1 MKHIFGSQIIHNSQI
16 EPEAL
21 VHCYPLMNGMN
32 LYDHVCRA
40 CSVLTTKSY
49 STSFSLGIRFLGP
62 ALRHPIYS
70 IYGFV
75 RFADEIVDT
84 FHHANK
90 KQLFERF
97 KQDTEFALQDR
108 ISLNPILHAF
118 QGVFHEYNLDKE
130 HVDLFLR
137 SMEWDLHKSDYDRS
151 GFEEYIVGSAE
162 VVGLMCLKVFVN
174 GDQSEY
180 ERLKPFAQRLG
191 AAFQKINFLRDM
203 KADYQEMGRTYFPN
217 LDMTTFNEA
226 IKERIEEEIAS
237 DFQEAYKGI
246 IQLPKSSR
254 LGVYVAYIYYQRLFQ
269 KIRSLPSHRIME
281 ERIRIPNAR
290 KATLAVSSYLRHS
303 FNLL

>member
-1 MKHIFGSQIIHNSQI
+1 MTGVK
-16 EPEAL
+16 
-21 VHCYPLMNGMN
+21 
-32 LYDHVCRA
+32 LYDEVCRA

-49 STSFSLGIRFLGP
+49 STSFSMGIRFLGP
-62 ALRHPIYS
+62 ALRQPIYS

-84 FHHANK
+84 FHHADK
-90 KQLFERF
+90 ALLFERF
-97 KQDTEFALQDR
+97 KQDTEHALNDR

-118 QGVFHEYNLDKE
+118 QEVYHAYNLDKE

-137 SMEWDLHKSDYDRS
+137 SMEWDLHKSDYDRT

-162 VVGLMCLKVFVN
+162 VVGLMCLKVFVD
-174 GDQSEY
+174 GDQAEY
-180 ERLKPFAQRLG
+180 ERLKPFAERLG

-203 KADYQEMGRTYFPN
+203 KADFAEMGRTYFPN
-217 LDMTTFNEA
+217 LDMSTFNEETK
-226 IKERIEEEIAS
+226 IRIEEEINA
-237 DFQEAYKGI
+237 DFEEAYKGI
-246 IQLPKSSR
+246 VQLPQTSR

-269 KIRSLPSHRIME
+269 KIRSLPSERIME

-290 KATLAVSSYLRHS
+290 KASLAVSSYLRHS

>member
-1 MKHIFGSQIIHNSQI
+1 MTGIK
-16 EPEAL
+16 
-21 VHCYPLMNGMN
+21 
-32 LYDHVCRA
+32 LYNDVCRA
-40 CSVLTTKSY
+40 CSVLTTKAY
-49 STSFSLGIRFLGP
+49 STSFSMGIRFLGP
-62 ALRHPIYS
+62 TLRQPIYS

-84 FHHANK
+84 FHHADK
-90 KQLFERF
+90 AVLFEKF
-97 KQDTEFALQDR
+97 KQDTENALNDK

-118 QGVFHEYNLDKE
+118 QEVYHAYNLDKE

-137 SMEWDLHKSDYDRS
+137 SMEWDLHKLDYDRN

-174 GDQSEY
+174 GDQAEY
-180 ERLKPFAQRLG
+180 ERLKPFAERLG

-203 KADYQEMGRTYFPN
+203 KADFAEMGRTYFPN
-217 LDMTTFNEA
+217 VDMTTFNEDTKA
-226 IKERIEEEIAS
+226 RIEEEISA
-237 DFQEAYKGI
+237 DFHEAYRGI
-246 IQLPKSSR
+246 VQLPQTSR

-269 KIRSLPSHRIME
+269 KIRSLPSNRIME